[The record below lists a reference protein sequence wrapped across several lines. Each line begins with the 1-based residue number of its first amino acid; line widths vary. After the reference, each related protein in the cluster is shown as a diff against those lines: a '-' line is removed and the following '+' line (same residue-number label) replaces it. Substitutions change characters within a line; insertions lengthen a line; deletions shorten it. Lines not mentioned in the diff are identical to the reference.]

1 MSQVDNLIPE
11 HIKSSL
17 SDAENDSDGEI
28 NMDRVP
34 FAKNTIRMDLKQ
46 IDRSLK
52 AMSAQQNKENMKNT
66 GDPDENQNR
75 SVTPVNEVEP
85 GQPLTPTANLKVL
98 FNAMSPELRNRDEQ
112 KLNSDED
119 VFSSSQEFQFE
130 TIIEVPSSA
139 EAESKFGPSRKEK
152 SLGLLCQR
160 FLQMYPEH
168 PEQGEKIEICLDEVA
183 SELQVERRRI
193 YDIVNVL
200 ESVEI
205 VSRVAKNR
213 YAWHGKRNLG
223 TTLAK
228 LKALGDSERFGE
240 QIQKLKDFEF
250 NRELEEQFGRSDPR
264 LKANGMDADFS
275 IFGESSLFNQAA
287 LRKDKSLGIMSQKFL
302 MLFLVSRPKTV
313 NLDLAAKLLIGDA
326 NIDRTESSKFKTK
339 IRRLYDIANILTSLG
354 LIRKVHVT
362 EIRGRKPAFKY
373 TGPDVD
379 LPTEVNLTCC
389 TDGCHRPSTRHS
401 ILDCVQNTRV
411 AKIIDTYNRECH
423 TKKPDGTKEDK
434 LRFSRHTSFETLCA
448 VASVETDKLNASAP
462 SSPVKGTPASDS
474 DGESKLPT
482 RGFVRKRPIRAED
495 GDPNSPDS
503 IIIKTRQ
510 VISGK
515 QPTVIPLTKDQIDAV
530 LRSLK
535 VPVPVKKTA
544 VTDAQTQSSP
554 PVDDQIKIED
564 NVTNIKVEKIEEVE
578 MKELNEKTP
587 VVTINT
593 PDKGIKRPAPS
604 GDTIPLDKRVK
615 LTFSSPNSVG
625 EEKSPILLS
634 HDTIARLKKK
644 VIDDKPSPQRA
655 LHLTPEFTN
664 PKNSMMPSGDAS
676 SSQTQSD
683 GDGKPHSKKIEI
695 IINDPLSSV
704 QTTKLKP
711 SGIVASSPVV
721 RPAPSVVHYST
732 SPRAGTILQSP
743 RTNAGKTVVQL
754 TNQPSAILHLPVMPL
769 QQNVHQRVSQASTL
783 TLSPGIQIIQN
794 GQQIM
799 HLPVSL
805 SPMTQ
810 TSTMVG
816 SPRVI
821 TYTLPSSQ
829 TITNIQL
836 VPAQTGSNMGSPLV
850 RPIATK
856 VTASPR
862 AGSQIVAPQIVS
874 KSPVYIHSTPGGF
887 MPISTAAASVPKV
900 LVASSN
906 LSMTELPTS
915 AVLTKSS

>member
-1 MSQVDNLIPE
+1 GKSLAEAHDPDELRHFIGRTIVGGTVFSKGYIISRQIIRENISWIGHIHDRVELNEMSQVDNLIPE

-275 IFGESSLFNQAA
+275 IFGESSLFNQA
-287 LRKDKSLGIMSQKFL
+287 
-302 MLFLVSRPKTV
+302 
-313 NLDLAAKLLIGDA
+313 
-326 NIDRTESSKFKTK
+326 
-339 IRRLYDIANILTSLG
+339 
-354 LIRKVHVT
+354 
-362 EIRGRKPAFKY
+362 
-373 TGPDVD
+373 
-379 LPTEVNLTCC
+379 CC